1 MSEPKNVHQFTREF
15 VESGKPLHA
24 VVNNAG
30 AMINTRELTE
40 DGLETNFATNT
51 LGTYLL
57 TTGLL
62 GHLEK
67 HDSPQ
72 VVTVTS
78 GMIITVRFYTVIFIY
93 LTRINF
99 HGN

>member
-1 MSEPKNVHQFTREF
+1 MSEPKKVHQFTQEF
-15 VESGKPLHA
+15 KASGKPLNT

-30 AMINTRELTE
+30 CMVNERTLNA
-40 DGLETNFATNT
+40 DGVEMNFATNT

-62 GHLEK
+62 DHIEK
-67 HDSPQ
+67 YDKPQ

-78 GMIITVRFYTVIFIY
+78 GK
-93 LTRINF
+93 N
-99 HGN
+99 